1 MLDAST
7 SASNSSSE
15 ICGEDYLYVLP
26 TESLDV
32 PELPL
37 VNCVWILRV
46 RKHHVGWDKGL
57 DSLRSSYLGLH
68 GGVQVLETCLTP
80 VACHLLPSLFW
91 PAFYELIV
99 RWFSHLESS
108 PPYYTRRGCVREG
121 RPPLKEQSLHE
132 LTLHTNWTHVV
143 LLPSNPFSSLF
154 CFFLPC
160 LGVTCSSVARYRTVY
175 FWSVSPSLCIYP
187 LSDCTLPLG
196 LLSWWAPTYVFT
208 LFKSE
213 KASLFRV
220 LVTNEKWAV
229 IFWGK

>member
-15 ICGEDYLYVLP
+15 ICGGGYLYILP

-46 RKHHVGWDKGL
+46 RKHDVGWDKGL

-99 RWFSHLESS
+99 RWFSHLESP
-108 PPYYTRRGCVREG
+108 PPYYPRRGSMREG

-154 CFFLPC
+154 YFFLPC
-160 LGVTCSSVARYRTVY
+160 LGVTCSSVARYRTLSFLEHFTFIVCLSFIWLYSALGAALLVSTHLYIY
-175 FWSVSPSLCIYP
+175 FVQKWKSKSLQSSSY
-187 LSDCTLPLG
+187 
-196 LLSWWAPTYVFT
+196 
-208 LFKSE
+208 
-213 KASLFRV
+213 
-220 LVTNEKWAV
+220 
-229 IFWGK
+229 